1 MKRIAKYLGIGLLAV
16 AVICI
21 VGAHVPTLGK
31 QVPFNQWFWKHDHW
45 PFERVRYYMSESLV
59 EKLRAEKP
67 SIEETVELLGNE
79 DYFGIRYEPG
89 DTRLYYFLMT
99 PPFLIMGLDMYSLI
113 IDFNDDGS
121 FRGAS
126 VIFED

>member
-1 MKRIAKYLGIGLLAV
+1 
-16 AVICI
+16 
-21 VGAHVPTLGK
+21 
-31 QVPFNQWFWKHDHW
+31 
-45 PFERVRYYMSESLV
+45 MSESLV